1 MYGGFIGKDVGKGYL
16 YREIFVKK
24 LLLKEVIIGI
34 YCRYVNIYIL
44 LFDDVNIKLCCVFF
58 LFI

>member
-34 YCRYVNIYIL
+34 YCRYVYIYL
-44 LFDDVNIKLCCVFF
+44 Y
-58 LFI
+58 FIIWWCEYVLKYDM